1 MTVSEAIKQLLAA
14 PYSMGSQHKRK
25 LSVDDSVDPQTK
37 VNKIV
42 ENGAKAFDPVKEQSS
57 TVHSNEQQVDVKQK
71 KNTTPIHRGKFKS
84 RWLSKHSSL
93 LKRSKNAQ
101 GLLVKY
107 CTRYFH
113 S

>member
-1 MTVSEAIKQLLAA
+1 
-14 PYSMGSQHKRK
+14 MGSQHKRK

-42 ENGAKAFDPVKEQSS
+42 KNEATTVDPVKEQSS
-57 TVHSNEQQVDVKQK
+57 TVLRNEQQVDVKQK

-84 RWLSKHSSL
+84 KWLSKHSSL
-93 LKRSKNAQ
+93 LKRSRKAQ

-107 CTRYFH
+107 
-113 S
+113 